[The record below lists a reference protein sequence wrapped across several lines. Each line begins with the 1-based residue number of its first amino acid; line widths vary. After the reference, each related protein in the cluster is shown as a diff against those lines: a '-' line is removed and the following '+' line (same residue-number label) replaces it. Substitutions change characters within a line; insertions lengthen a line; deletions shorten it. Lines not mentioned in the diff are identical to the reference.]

1 MKKLCSLVCAAAV
14 ALSLTVPVFAQG
26 TPGEVATDLAQ
37 IVYDA
42 PWETDTA
49 KQMVQQVQQNPDLYV
64 NRLIANAAIRAV
76 ADETVFDFVPGTI
89 GSIIQTRIQVK
100 TDNINFSAGLFL
112 GLEDY
117 ENNKK
122 GTTTELKQ
130 NSEQEF
136 TLTVDFAQEPALG
149 SYMNIYVFSN
159 VLQTGEYVGVSD
171 KGQILESGS
180 LYGNDL
186 GSRTGNFWVP
196 GSGTYTFTHVDALE
210 PAPTATPDPTAT
222 PVPTATPAPTSQPT
236 ATPAPTGAPVPTATP
251 APTGIPVPT
260 SAPVPTATPAPG
272 TGTPGEVVGDKADQL
287 LKNPANTQLANEIVT
302 QINYDKTVNVS
313 NKVANAMAAAIQY
326 SPMAVSATQNG
337 VQFASTLHSD
347 NSGFVLVP
355 ESAAIEGDR
364 AQVSLHF
371 VDGNGNVAQP
381 KLGALVTVKI
391 PGKTMP
397 AGDYVLVGEGNRMI
411 DSVTVTTVGSD
422 TLISFWAPH
431 FSTYAIVPRSAYVA
445 STGNGGNTGSTA
457 NNPIKA
463 TGLDMSMALMGVVAM
478 AGVAVVGGAV
488 VAKKS
493 KEN

>member
-1 MKKLCSLVCAAAV
+1 MKKLCSLVCAAVV

-64 NRLIANAAIRAV
+64 NRLIANAGIRAV
-76 ADETVFDFVPGTI
+76 ADERFGYIPVAI
-89 GSIIQTRIQVK
+89 GSTIQTGVQPEAY
-100 TDNINFSAGLFL
+100 NNFYGSLSL
-112 GLEDY
+112 GIEDY
-117 ENNKK
+117 ENNKE
-122 GTTTELKQ
+122 GTKAEFKQ
-130 NSEQEF
+130 NSGQEF

-149 SYMNIYVFSN
+149 SYMSLYVHSDA
-159 VLQTGEYVGVSD
+159 LQTGEYVGVSD

-180 LYGNDL
+180 LYGNDF
-186 GSRTGNFWVP
+186 GSREGNFWVP

-222 PVPTATPAPTSQPT
+222 PVPT

-411 DSVTVTTVGSD
+411 DSVTVTTVGSG

>member
-64 NRLIANAAIRAV
+64 NRLIANAGIRAV

-159 VLQTGEYVGVSD
+159 ALKTEEYINVSD
-171 KGQILESGS
+171 KKQILES
-180 LYGNDL
+180 
-186 GSRTGNFWVP
+186 
-196 GSGTYTFTHVDALE
+196 
-210 PAPTATPDPTAT
+210 
-222 PVPTATPAPTSQPT
+222 
-236 ATPAPTGAPVPTATP
+236 
-251 APTGIPVPT
+251 
-260 SAPVPTATPAPG
+260 
-272 TGTPGEVVGDKADQL
+272 
-287 LKNPANTQLANEIVT
+287 
-302 QINYDKTVNVS
+302 
-313 NKVANAMAAAIQY
+313 
-326 SPMAVSATQNG
+326 
-337 VQFASTLHSD
+337 
-347 NSGFVLVP
+347 
-355 ESAAIEGDR
+355 DR
-364 AQVSLHF
+364 
-371 VDGNGNVAQP
+371 
-381 KLGALVTVKI
+381 
-391 PGKTMP
+391 M
-397 AGDYVLVGEGNRMI
+397 
-411 DSVTVTTVGSD
+411 
-422 TLISFWAPH
+422 
-431 FSTYAIVPRSAYVA
+431 
-445 STGNGGNTGSTA
+445 
-457 NNPIKA
+457 
-463 TGLDMSMALMGVVAM
+463 
-478 AGVAVVGGAV
+478 
-488 VAKKS
+488 
-493 KEN
+493 